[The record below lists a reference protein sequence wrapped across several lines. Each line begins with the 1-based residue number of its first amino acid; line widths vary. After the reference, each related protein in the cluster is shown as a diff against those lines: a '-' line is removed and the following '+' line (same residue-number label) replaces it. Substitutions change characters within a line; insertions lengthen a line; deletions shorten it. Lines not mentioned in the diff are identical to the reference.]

1 MNLSKDWCGAL
12 NQAGHEATHWSDVG
26 EPDAADKEVMAYAL
40 KHGLVVFTQD
50 LDFSDLLA
58 MSGDDGPS
66 VIQLRDDNRVSE
78 RTLALVL
85 RALAEFEGELSSGA
99 LVTLNQKGGR
109 ARVLPL

>member
-1 MNLSKDWCGAL
+1 MNLSKNWAEAL

-26 EPDAADKEVMAYAL
+26 EPNAADKAVMAYAL
-40 KHGLVVFTQD
+40 KHGFVVFTQD

-58 MSGDDGPS
+58 VSGDDGPS
-66 VIQLRDDNRVSE
+66 VLQLRDDNRVSE

-85 RALAEFEGELSSGA
+85 RALVEFEAELSAGA
-99 LVTLNQKGGR
+99 LVTLHSRGGR